1 MTDHKYRLS
10 DEDPAICEAIHA
22 ALEHVPVTADQ
33 AEQAGKTLPGNAP
46 PLPAALA
53 EPKAIFNKPARAAMV
68 IPFPALPEV
77 DATLARAARE
87 AGHLTPEVQE
97 QMRRDRQ
104 AAQAEAKA
112 NNREN
117 PNGPD
122 VR

>member
-1 MTDHKYRLS
+1 MTDHRNRPS
-10 DEDPAICEAIHA
+10 DENRAICEVIHA
-22 ALEHVPVTADQ
+22 ALEQVPVTADQ
-33 AEQAGKTLPGNAP
+33 AEQAWKSLAGNAP
-46 PLPAALA
+46 PLPPALA
-53 EPKAIFNKPARAAMV
+53 EPKAIFHKPARAATV

-104 AAQAEAKA
+104 AAQEEAKA
-112 NNREN
+112 NKREN
-117 PNGPD
+117 TNGPD